1 MAPAVGTEHAWQVF
15 TLQYNISGPLGIV
28 LEPAK
33 EQYLQMFTLLWQ
45 FKRAE
50 HALANAFQLLKCS
63 IARSLSKVREGAAG
77 TGALHHA
84 LVLKLK
90 ANAGHHVVSIV

>member
-1 MAPAVGTEHAWQVF
+1 MCSPRWPSSLLLLGTEHAWQVF

-28 LEPAK
+28 LEPAR

-50 HALANAFQLLKCS
+50 YALDSAFQMLKCS
-63 IARSLSKVREGAAG
+63 IARSLSKLREGA
-77 TGALHHA
+77 
-84 LVLKLK
+84 
-90 ANAGHHVVSIV
+90 S